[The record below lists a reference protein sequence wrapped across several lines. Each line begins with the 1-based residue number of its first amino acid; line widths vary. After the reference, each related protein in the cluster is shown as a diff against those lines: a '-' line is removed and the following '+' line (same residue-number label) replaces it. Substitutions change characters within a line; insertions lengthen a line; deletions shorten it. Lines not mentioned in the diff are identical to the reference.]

1 LAFYTTLTETK
12 QLYYFFTDE
21 IQRELRL
28 MKSDEAR
35 EIEISYLKK
44 KEKLLKNKN

>member
-1 LAFYTTLTETK
+1 
-12 QLYYFFTDE
+12 
-21 IQRELRL
+21 